1 MATLLVI
8 LPILAVALLLYPQW
22 GFEFAPL
29 TNLAKRLGMSIDAI
43 TNAIGWFFL
52 IVWFL
57 LITYTAYL
65 NLRKVA
71 TKRKL
76 ILEKEK
82 ARELAQKKSKKR
94 DELISEIERLR
105 NDPNIDDQERERLI
119 QRLKAEVDWLLSDD
133 IR

>member
-82 ARELAQKKSKKR
+82 ARELAQKKSNKR